1 MVSLLRQT
9 CSFQL
14 ITASLS
20 FRPTTFPSEAIMP
33 TIRSIAFALS
43 AMATQ
48 LASAKDW
55 DSPAYKWLY
64 EYPMPIAPVKI
75 PKETFQFPNGPN
87 IEYYEIDIKPFEQQ
101 VYPNLGKT
109 KLVGYDGSK

>member
-1 MVSLLRQT
+1 
-9 CSFQL
+9 
-14 ITASLS
+14 
-20 FRPTTFPSEAIMP
+20 MP

-43 AMATQ
+43 AVATQ

-55 DSPAYKWLY
+55 DSPVYKYLY
-64 EYPMPIAPVKI
+64 EFPMPIAPVKA
-75 PKETFQFPNGPN
+75 PKETFKFPNGPD

-109 KLVGYDGSK
+109 KLVGYDGSE